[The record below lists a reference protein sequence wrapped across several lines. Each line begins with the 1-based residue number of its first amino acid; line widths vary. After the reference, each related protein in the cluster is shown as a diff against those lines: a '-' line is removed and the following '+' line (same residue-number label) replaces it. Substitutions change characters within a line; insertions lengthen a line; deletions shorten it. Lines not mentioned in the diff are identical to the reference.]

1 MPKGK
6 FKQFPLVGRTKEA
19 MDYVKKHG
27 GDPDGAVLGR
37 RAAAHALQAGSH
49 VRGSGVLPRPR
60 RELVR
65 RGMERIWNELER
77 LATDVEGMP
86 ASCRP
91 AKGLR
96 TQLEEV
102 AMHVM
107 RDVQDRCEAML
118 ATAHLPT
125 MRRE

>member
-1 MPKGK
+1 MLYKPARTCVD
-6 FKQFPLVGRTKEA
+6 LVFYPGRDA
-19 MDYVKKHG
+19 SSF
-27 GDPDGAVLGR
+27 GAV
-37 RAAAHALQAGSH
+37 
-49 VRGSGVLPRPR
+49 
-60 RELVR
+60 
-65 RGMERIWNELER
+65 WNELER

-118 ATAHLPT
+118 ATPANYAT
-125 MRRE
+125 RVTIFIVDG